1 MTEQSAPLKPLYVT
15 TVTCATLAA
24 VYGLAGMEPSPL
36 PLLFISVGPL
46 ISVVLWLQ
54 NDARLHRFATVHDW
68 GLLAY
73 LLWPVLVPWYVFKT
87 RGTQAW
93 RMSLALLGAV
103 FAPIAI
109 FAAAAVWHVVLGGRF
124 R

>member
-1 MTEQSAPLKPLYVT
+1 MTEQAPLKAVYVT

-24 VYGLAGMEPSPL
+24 VYGLAGVEPSPL
-36 PLLFISVGPL
+36 PRLFISLGPL

-54 NDARLHRFATVHDW
+54 NDARLRRFATVHDW

-87 RGTQAW
+87 RGTKGW
-93 RMSLALLGAV
+93 RMTLGLLGAV
-103 FAPIAI
+103 FVPMVI
-109 FAAAAVWHVVLGGRF
+109 FGAAFVWHAVLRGRV